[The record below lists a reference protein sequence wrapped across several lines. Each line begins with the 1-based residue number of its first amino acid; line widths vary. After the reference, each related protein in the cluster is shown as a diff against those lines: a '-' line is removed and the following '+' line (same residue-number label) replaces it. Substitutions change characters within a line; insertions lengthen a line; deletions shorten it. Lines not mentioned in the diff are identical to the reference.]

1 MNAHDTPRHE
11 KAEKNTH
18 RCTRT
23 HTHLTPINYSLH
35 LMSNEGKIHLPINSF
50 ILIIRTHKSK
60 DGAAS
65 WSTLH
70 TFTIYTLIFIY
81 IHIYSY
87 LHIHL
92 VDFSLYISPVYLS
105 IYNYIY
111 LYVLYMSVSM
121 YIYIHLCTNPH
132 FSIPGKKTRKPWPRC
147 APNSHEIKAP
157 GNKSAGKGVSEKGR
171 ERQKVTWP

>member
-1 MNAHDTPRHE
+1 MKKIHVLLPDPRPKLAEGKKQKTWLKWKRKRWEKRRRRYAQKKEKEENGKWMHMTLQDTR
-11 KAEKNTH
+11 KQKKNTH

-23 HTHLTPINYSLH
+23 HTHLTSINYSLH

-92 VDFSLYISPVYLS
+92 MYFSIYISPVYLS
-105 IYNYIY
+105 IY
-111 LYVLYMSVSM
+111 L
-121 YIYIHLCTNPH
+121 
-132 FSIPGKKTRKPWPRC
+132 
-147 APNSHEIKAP
+147 
-157 GNKSAGKGVSEKGR
+157 
-171 ERQKVTWP
+171 